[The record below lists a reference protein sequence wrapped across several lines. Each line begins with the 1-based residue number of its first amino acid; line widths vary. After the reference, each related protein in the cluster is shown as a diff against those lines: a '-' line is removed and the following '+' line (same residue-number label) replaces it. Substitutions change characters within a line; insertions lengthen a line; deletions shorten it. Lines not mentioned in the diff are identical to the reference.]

1 MENGDEAAKAEAKA
15 EFQKARGKDGEELS
29 DKELAAAE
37 AQLAASEATKAG

>member
-1 MENGDEAAKAEAKA
+1 MENGDEAEKAKAKA
-15 EFQKARGKDGEELS
+15 EFQKARGKEGEELS